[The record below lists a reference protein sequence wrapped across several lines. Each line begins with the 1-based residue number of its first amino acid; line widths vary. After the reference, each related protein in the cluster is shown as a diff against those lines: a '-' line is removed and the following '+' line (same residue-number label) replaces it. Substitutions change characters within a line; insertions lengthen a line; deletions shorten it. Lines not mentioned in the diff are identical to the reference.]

1 MKILA
6 LQGSPRPAGY
16 TQMVLDPFLEG
27 ARSRGGETETI
38 LLAKQKIRPCIGC
51 YTRWY
56 KTPGICIHKND
67 DMPALLEKLKDCD
80 VAVYATPLYY
90 FSMISYMKVFSE
102 RMMPL
107 ILPQLVEL
115 NGETGHPH
123 RDPDAGPDRIVLLS
137 VCGFPEISHFDAL
150 VAPFRLLTRY
160 GKPSLAGVLPRP
172 GSESMLFMDKL
183 GKKGKAVM
191 EGFFRAGREIVDLER
206 VSPETEAVCSQ
217 PWTTNLRSFRDQAN
231 LYWDIR
237 TEHHE
242 RTRRGEETRP
252 FEEAVRKDIR
262 MLLGGMAGRFSPEFR
277 ELKAKL
283 QFDVTGEQ
291 PGQWRLVMTD
301 GYCGFCTGPADRPD
315 LIIRTPSEV
324 WIAIMEGRLNGADA
338 FAEGKYTAEGDLNLL
353 MGPQKLFGAA

>member
-27 ARSRGGETETI
+27 ARSRGAETETI

-206 VSPETEAVCSQ
+206 VSPETEAVCGQ
-217 PWTTNLRSFRDQAN
+217 P
-231 LYWDIR
+231 
-237 TEHHE
+237 
-242 RTRRGEETRP
+242 
-252 FEEAVRKDIR
+252 
-262 MLLGGMAGRFSPEFR
+262 
-277 ELKAKL
+277 
-283 QFDVTGEQ
+283 
-291 PGQWRLVMTD
+291 
-301 GYCGFCTGPADRPD
+301 
-315 LIIRTPSEV
+315 
-324 WIAIMEGRLNGADA
+324 
-338 FAEGKYTAEGDLNLL
+338 
-353 MGPQKLFGAA
+353 